1 MDHCIRLFCRE
12 EVQRSENWTAAT
24 GAANSWCDIELLP
37 NLCYVTVGSC
47 SLIQAALPRILTP
60 TSEDAPRLEA
70 YNARYKEILSSNAN
84 LCADLSVNCPE
95 ITVVQPQGAMYCM
108 VRINVELLDGVE
120 DDVDF
125 SKKLL
130 VEENVSMLPGQCF
143 GMKNFIRL
151 VICPPEDTVRDA
163 FERIVAFCGRY
174 KKKN

>member
-1 MDHCIRLFCRE
+1 MF
-12 EVQRSENWTAAT
+12 
-24 GAANSWCDIELLP
+24 
-37 NLCYVTVGSC
+37 VGSC

-60 TSEDAPRLEA
+60 TAEDAPRLEA

-84 LCADLSVNCPE
+84 LCGDLSANCPE

-108 VRINVELLDGVE
+108 VRINVELLEGIE